1 MADNKTAM
9 VVCVCFSFM
18 VWYNFWVRFL
28 PTDQYFSVLSK
39 HLRTGE
45 ALTRSELNACLLG
58 AFQDQESKPRGE
70 LGWAGRGWWWSG
82 LLDGVGFVD
91 IICSSLFLS
100 CNVRSRVCFLN
111 ERLRKLA
118 KTIWMP
124 AF

>member
-45 ALTRSELNACLLG
+45 ALTRPELRARLLG
-58 AFQDQESKPRGE
+58 AFQDQNKPRGE
-70 LGWAGRGWWWSG
+70 LGWAGRGWWAG
-82 LLDGVGFVD
+82 GLDGVGFD
-91 IICSSLFLS
+91 IIPPLLFVFILQRQESSSF
-100 CNVRSRVCFLN
+100 
-111 ERLRKLA
+111 
-118 KTIWMP
+118 T
-124 AF
+124 